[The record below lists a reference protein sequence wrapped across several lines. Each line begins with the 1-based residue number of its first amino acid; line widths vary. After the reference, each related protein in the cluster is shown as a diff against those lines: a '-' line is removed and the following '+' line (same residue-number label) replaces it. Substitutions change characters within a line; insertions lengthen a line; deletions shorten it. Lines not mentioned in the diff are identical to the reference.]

1 VVQGVWW
8 SVLVRAYP
16 YFMAAIMTLTFDTR
30 QRVSSLTLWETSR
43 WLKRWM
49 LDKARDVHF
58 ALVLARL
65 SKIVRRLH
73 S

>member
-1 VVQGVWW
+1 MRPFV
-8 SVLVRAYP
+8 AYP
-16 YFMAAIMTLTFDTR
+16 KCRGNQQNPPGSWVFRLQCERAKR
-30 QRVSSLTLWETSR
+30 TLWETSR

-58 ALVLARL
+58 ALVLSCL
-65 SKIVRRLH
+65 GKIIRRLH